1 MARKWFDKGI
11 TYKLGHNYYLIRQ
24 VLLDGRRLVE
34 NQTSGGDDNVALSEL
49 LAAWS
54 RGDLIFT
61 VDGPNVRRSKPG
73 LPATEYTVNDF
84 RGLPPAQGEEA
95 WRRYTLIRPY
105 LAMSGRERGRALAQL
120 KVARKEAWLAA
131 QERGEVGVTAVGES
145 RKRPPRSVVGQAD
158 SPRSIERFLR
168 AFKQSGHDIRSLVPG
183 ADGAPGGRGG
193 RRLQDQVEAIIAA
206 VIEEGK
212 QKVASSMQPAISTGD
227 LQEMA
232 RIRVRAAN
240 NDRAGRLGREPDAQE
255 RLRVPSRDAIHARI
269 LAEGLEGILHRQ
281 RSELEAHVDEQTAP
295 GPRPTRVYE
304 RIEIDQTP
312 LDFIVVDDDDRLPIG
327 RLYTTYAID
336 VATRYLAGWYDG
348 FEPNNYQALMSCLLH
363 CILPEIPGQDA
374 RTLYGTAHGKQSWGK
389 PEAIYVDNGRCNV
402 GQDARDA
409 CAELGIE
416 LVQLPLGKA
425 WMKGTIE
432 RYIRAHHQSL
442 IHKLPGTTFSN
453 TIELGDYRPEE
464 LACITLSS
472 WRRIRHLL
480 MLDYYAERPHRGLKN
495 QIPARRLEAG
505 MLLHPPALDHDAAHV
520 RTVLMSTDDRTIVHY
535 GIDFACLRYQSPQLG
550 PLRARLKHAK
560 DKQVKIKYDQGDLG
574 RIYVHD
580 RFEERW
586 ITVPLTAD
594 YADYARGLSLWKH
607 DILQRFA
614 KENGDKPD
622 LDGLATAK
630 VRMQKI
636 VEDEFRLKGGKGT
649 RSWQARYLNKGKV
662 PTSALLEG
670 AMSPPTIDADPPLTA
685 GGTPTAGDPAAASP
699 LGLSPGKPSAAR
711 SGATPSDGGP
721 GGDAAGAPPRAARP
735 GGRARKKGDHPATAP
750 AAIRATE
757 AQTPEPEA
765 PPPSAASNGPD
776 QAARPRDRTGWGG
789 GHDLPRTSRVTRYD
803 PPRGRS

>member
-11 TYKLGHNYYLIRQ
+11 TYKLGHDYYLIRQ

-34 NQTSGGDDNVALSEL
+34 NQTSGGDGNVALTEL

-54 RGDLIFT
+54 RGDLVFT
-61 VDGPNVRRSKPG
+61 VDGPNARRSKPG

-131 QERGEVGVTAVGES
+131 QERGEVGVTAAGDA
-145 RKRPPRSVVGQAD
+145 RKRRPRSAVGQAD

-168 AFKQSGHDIRSLVPG
+168 SFKQSGHDIRSLVPG
-183 ADGAPGGRGG
+183 ADGAPGGRGR
-193 RRLQDQVEAIIAA
+193 RRLQEKVEEIVAA

-212 QKVASSMQPAISTGD
+212 EKVASSMQPAISTGD

-232 RIRVRAAN
+232 RVRVLVAN
-240 NDRAGRLGREPDAQE
+240 TDRTAMLGREPEARE

-281 RSELEAHVDEQTAP
+281 RSDLEAHVDEQTAP

-304 RIEIDQTP
+304 RLEIDQTP

-336 VATRYLAGWYDG
+336 VATRYPAGWYDG

-453 TIELGDYRPEE
+453 TIALGDYRPME

-580 RFEERW
+580 RFEGRW

-594 YADYARGLSLWKH
+594 YADYARGLSMWKH
-607 DILQRFA
+607 NILQRAA
-614 KENGDKPD
+614 KENKDQPD
-622 LDGLATAK
+622 LNGLAAAK

-636 VEDEFRLKGGKGT
+636 VEDEFLLKAGKGT

-662 PTSALLEG
+662 PTSALLAPVAPPPAPG
-670 AMSPPTIDADPPLTA
+670 AALAPTSDPAPTPATSIVGTPGDEEPCGGAPKASSPRRGWGRKGADPSPANAPADSVAAPLSAVSPP
-685 GGTPTAGDPAAASP
+685 PAAA
-699 LGLSPGKPSAAR
+699 
-711 SGATPSDGGP
+711 
-721 GGDAAGAPPRAARP
+721 
-735 GGRARKKGDHPATAP
+735 
-750 AAIRATE
+750 
-757 AQTPEPEA
+757 PEA
-765 PPPSAASNGPD
+765 EQS
-776 QAARPRDRTGWGG
+776 ARPRDRAGWGG
-789 GHDLPRTSRVTRYD
+789 GHDLPAAARVTRYD